1 MEFIYECD
9 DVFPVDFCNRV
20 IDKFEKSNLKFKG
33 VSDGDINNS
42 IKQSTDLRIYDEP
55 EWVEEEKYFHDMI
68 RKAMKKYETFLLKM
82 DVDDQVKKS
91 MSDILIESYVYPPQI
106 QRTRGP
112 HSPET
117 KCGSGGETSR
127 RGSLGCEGREYYHWH
142 HDQSRNSHWKLF
154 TYIIYLND
162 VEEDSGGTTE
172 FSCGKNIQPK
182 AGKII
187 FFPCTWTYF
196 HRGKTL
202 EKGIKYIATNGLTS
216 RPIREIS
223 LSRREMEQRSK
234 PVFPFVFS
242 SK

>member
-9 DVFPVDFCNRV
+9 DVFSVDFCNRV
-20 IDKFEKSNLKFKG
+20 IDKFEKSPLKRTGTTGFAT
-33 VSDGDINNS
+33 IN
-42 IKQSTDLRIYDEP
+42 KKKKSTDIRIYGEP

-91 MSDILIESYVYPPQI
+91 MSDILIESHVYPPQI
-106 QRTRGP
+106 QRTEP
-112 HSPET
+112 N
-117 KCGSGGETSR
+117 
-127 RGSLGCEGREYYHWH
+127 EYYHWH
-142 HDQSRNSHWKLF
+142 HDQSRNSNWKLF

-187 FFPCTWTYF
+187 FFPSTWTYF

-223 LSRREMEQRSK
+223 LSRREMEQRK
-234 PVFPFVFS
+234 YPFIIS

>member
-33 VSDGDINNS
+33 ITNTRVDDI
-42 IKQSTDLRIYDEP
+42 KKSTDLRIYDEP

-82 DVDDQVKKS
+82 DVDDEVKKKLS
-91 MSDILIESYVYPPQI
+91 GIIVNSHVYSPQI
-106 QRTRGP
+106 QRTEPGQYF
-112 HSPET
+112 S
-117 KCGSGGETSR
+117 
-127 RGSLGCEGREYYHWH
+127 WH
-142 HDQSRNSHWKLF
+142 QDQTYLTGQIF

-162 VEEDSGGTTE
+162 VEKDSGGTTD
-172 FSCGKNIQPK
+172 FSCGKIIQPK

-187 FFPCTWTYF
+187 FFPTTWTYF

-202 EKGIKYIATNGLTS
+202 KKGVKYIATNGLYS
-216 RPIREIS
+216 RPMREIVR
-223 LSRREMEQRSK
+223 SRREMEQQSK
-234 PVFPFVFS
+234 PVLPFIIS
-242 SK
+242 RD

>member
-20 IDKFEKSNLKFKG
+20 IDKFEKSDLKKDG
-33 VSDGDINNS
+33 VVGLGNDDI
-42 IKQSTDLRIYDEP
+42 KKSTDLRIYDEP

-68 RKAMKKYETFLLKM
+68 RKTMKKYETFLLKM
-82 DVDDQVKKS
+82 DVDDEVKKQ
-91 MSDILIESYVYPPQI
+91 MSDMLTISHIYPPQI
-106 QRTRGP
+106 QKTEPGQ
-112 HSPET
+112 
-117 KCGSGGETSR
+117 
-127 RGSLGCEGREYYHWH
+127 YYHWH
-142 HDQSRNSHWKLF
+142 DDQGYPPNWKLF

-162 VEEDSGGTTE
+162 IEKDSGGTTE
-172 FSCGKNIQPK
+172 FSCGKTIQPK

-202 EKGIKYIATNGLTS
+202 EKGVKYIATNGLCVE
-216 RPIREIS
+216 PIREIA
-223 LSRREMEQRSK
+223 LSRRQLEQRK
-234 PVFPFVFS
+234 YPFTFS

>member
-33 VSDGDINNS
+33 TIGDSITS
-42 IKQSTDLRIYDEP
+42 FIKQSTDLRIYDEP

-82 DVDDQVKKS
+82 DVDDEVKKKLS
-91 MSDILIESYVYPPQI
+91 GIIVNSHVYSPQI
-106 QRTRGP
+106 QRTEPGQ
-112 HSPET
+112 
-117 KCGSGGETSR
+117 
-127 RGSLGCEGREYYHWH
+127 YYHWH
-142 HDQSRNSHWKLF
+142 DDQGYPPNWKMF
-154 TYIIYLND
+154 SYIIYLND
-162 VEEDSGGTTE
+162 VEKESGGTTE
-172 FSCGKNIQPK
+172 FSCGKIIQPK

-202 EKGIKYIATNGLTS
+202 EKGVKYIATAGLTS
-216 RPIREIS
+216 IPIREIS
-223 LSRREMEQRSK
+223 LSRREMKQQNK
-234 PVFPFVFS
+234 PVLPFTFS